1 MSRPVVLLT
10 HGSFYASGWI
20 EKHWPKLLEQ
30 CDVRLADVERGPEW
44 LAQVAE
50 ADVIVARRWDVDRE
64 ALEAGRNRL
73 RGIVTAGVGVEKI
86 DIPTATELGIVVAN
100 SPGNYI
106 AVAEATML
114 LIHSCAKHLTTWI
127 DAAKTGRTP
136 DSTLHGVELHGK
148 TLGIVGLGRIGKWVA
163 GLARAYGMEVVAY
176 DPYVQESDRAELTS
190 LEEVLSRA
198 DFLSLHPVL
207 TAETRKMIGAPQF
220 ALMKPTAYLINT
232 SRGGVVDEAAL
243 IQALQ
248 AGQIA
253 GAGLDVFEIE
263 PPELDNPLLSMP
275 NVVATPHALPRTAES
290 FARCAEMTEE
300 NVLAILDGRLPPY
313 LINKNVSWRY
323 QTSR

>member
-1 MSRPVVLLT
+1 MS
-10 HGSFYASGWI
+10 WI
-20 EKHWPKLLEQ
+20 AAGK
-30 CDVRLADVERGPEW
+30 RGKGPDSSMYGME
-44 LAQVAE
+44 
-50 ADVIVARRWDVDRE
+50 
-64 ALEAGRNRL
+64 L
-73 RGIVTAGVGVEKI
+73 RGKTIGFVGF
-86 DIPTATELGIVVAN
+86 
-100 SPGNYI
+100 
-106 AVAEATML
+106 
-114 LIHSCAKHLTTWI
+114 
-127 DAAKTGRTP
+127 
-136 DSTLHGVELHGK
+136 
-148 TLGIVGLGRIGKWVA
+148 GRIGRIA
-163 GLARAYGMEVVAY
+163 AELARAFGMERLAY
-176 DPYVQESDRAELTS
+176 DPYVEPNDLAEMTS
-190 LEEVLSRA
+190 LDDLLRRS
-198 DFLSLHPVL
+198 DFVSLHPVL
-207 TAETRKMIGAPQF
+207 TAETRKMIGAPQL
-220 ALMKPTAYLINT
+220 ARMKPSAYLINT